1 MNRIGERIKRKR
13 EQLRLQLNDLS
24 RLVGVSSSALSQ
36 IENAKA
42 SPSIGTLKSI
52 AENLHTTVGEL
63 IGENE
68 SYGRHPVTRKD
79 EMRLIDQNET
89 GARVYLLSGHE
100 MNNNMDAYL
109 LRFNKGSDAKG
120 FFTDYNGQ
128 VFCRVLH
135 GKIGCVIDS
144 KHYEMEVDD
153 NVYFNMKSLE
163 SIHCIGKEMSELLW
177 VITPPFFNNEKNRNW
192 F

>member
-13 EQLRLQLNDLS
+13 EQLKLQLNDLS

-68 SYGRHPVTRKD
+68 PFGRDPVTRKD
-79 EMRLIDQNET
+79 EMRLIDQNESGT
-89 GARVYLLSGHE
+89 KLYLLSGHE
-100 MNNNMDAYL
+100 LNNNMDAYL

-128 VFCRVLH
+128 VFCRISH
-135 GKIGCVIDS
+135 GKVSFIIDG
-144 KHYEMEVDD
+144 KHYELEADD
-153 NVYFNMKSLE
+153 NVYFNMKALE
-163 SIHCIGKEMSELLW
+163 RIQCVGKEKGEILW
-177 VITPPFFNNEKNRNW
+177 VITPPFFNYEKNRK
-192 F
+192 